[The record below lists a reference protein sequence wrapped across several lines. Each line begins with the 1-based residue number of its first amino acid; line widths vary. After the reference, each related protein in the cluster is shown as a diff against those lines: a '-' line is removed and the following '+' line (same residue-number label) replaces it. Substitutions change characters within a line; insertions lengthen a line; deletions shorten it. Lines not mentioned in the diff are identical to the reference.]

1 MAKNKGLGRGLDA
14 IFDENTFSG
23 ETEGKSVT
31 EVSIYDIDP
40 KANQPRK
47 TFDSEALAQLADSI
61 SANGVLQPILVRK
74 IGERYEIIAG
84 ERRFR
89 ASKLAGLNTVPV
101 VIVDATDFEAAKY
114 ALIENIQREDLN
126 PYEEAKAYRE
136 MIKGYGM
143 NQEEIAIQIGK
154 SRSAVANSLRL
165 LDLPEAAAK
174 LLADGSLSQGHA
186 RTLLGLTDK
195 SLILPLAQRC
205 ISKELSVRELE
216 EAVKS
221 ANKAFEKKNKKEESK
236 RQELNVDYYSSLESK
251 FTETTG
257 RRCKITDTKKKK
269 TFQIEYRDNEDLCEL
284 LEILAGKGFLDNL

>member
-1 MAKNKGLGRGLDA
+1 
-14 IFDENTFSG
+14 
-23 ETEGKSVT
+23 
-31 EVSIYDIDP
+31 
-40 KANQPRK
+40 
-47 TFDSEALAQLADSI
+47 
-61 SANGVLQPILVRK
+61 
-74 IGERYEIIAG
+74 
-84 ERRFR
+84 
-89 ASKLAGLNTVPV
+89 
-101 VIVDATDFEAAKY
+101 
-114 ALIENIQREDLN
+114 
-126 PYEEAKAYRE
+126 

-205 ISKELSVRELE
+205 ISKELAVRDLE